1 MAGTRTS
8 RLLIVGA
15 CLVALMAMVFIS
27 IEPQTQYTVDEVM
40 SSPDSHEGD
49 IHLRGQVTIGSVD
62 TSTTSFELMGQTHS
76 LSVSYSGA
84 IVPDGFDE
92 GNTIAVKG
100 NLVQHSGEWVLEA
113 NEIQT
118 GCPSKYSE

>member
-1 MAGTRTS
+1 M
-8 RLLIVGA
+8 GA
-15 CLVALMAMVFIS
+15 CLAALVTMVFIS

-40 SSPDSHEGD
+40 SSPESHEGD

-62 TSTTSFELMGQTHS
+62 TLTTSFELMGQTHT

-100 NLVQHSGEWVLEA
+100 NLVQQSGEWVLEA
-113 NEIQT
+113 HEIQT